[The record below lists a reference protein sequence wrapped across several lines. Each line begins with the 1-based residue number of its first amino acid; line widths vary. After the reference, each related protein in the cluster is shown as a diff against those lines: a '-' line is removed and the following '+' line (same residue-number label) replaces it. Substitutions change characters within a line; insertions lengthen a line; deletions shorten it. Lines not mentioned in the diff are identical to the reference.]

1 MWWAELLNIV
11 AGTLSVG
18 VPPIPTTPVAGY
30 TAWFDAADTGTITVS
45 GSSVTQWNDKS
56 ANAYNLTQGTAANRP
71 LSGTRTINSLNVIDF
86 DGTNDSLNGSTASN
100 WTFLNNATGN
110 SIFVVA
116 LSDTNAAAGF
126 VMSTAGGSS
135 ASVGLD
141 FIRQPAGTIYY
152 FVRRGVGGTSAVSAI
167 AQGTW
172 ADATGVYYTLLSTP
186 NNATTLDK
194 AISRVNGGAELKSN
208 TSTDA
213 PSASSPSQ
221 PLCVGDAS
229 NSAGAAFNGAIAEI
243 ILYNSVLNA
252 TDRALNESYL
262 ANKWGL

>member
-1 MWWAELLNIV
+1 MPILGIMASSKL
-11 AGTLSVG
+11 G
-18 VPPIPTTPVAGY
+18 IPTSPVAGY
-30 TAWFDAADTGTITVS
+30 KAWFDAADTATITVS
-45 GSSVTQWNDKS
+45 GSAVTQWNDKS
-56 ANAYNLTQGTAANRP
+56 ANGYNLTQGTAGNRP
-71 LSGTRTINSLNVIDF
+71 LSGTRTINSKNVIDF

-135 ASVGLD
+135 TSVGFD

-167 AQGTW
+167 SQGNW
-172 ADATGVYYTLLSTP
+172 ADATSVYYTLLSTP
-186 NNATTLDK
+186 NNGTTLDK
-194 AISRVNGGAELKSN
+194 AISRVSGGSELKSN

-213 PSASSPSQ
+213 PSASNPTQ
-221 PLCVGDAS
+221 ALCVGDAS
-229 NSAGAAFNGAIAEI
+229 DSAGAGFNGVIGEI
-243 ILYNSVLNA
+243 ILYDSILSS
-252 TDRALNESYL
+252 TDRATNETYL